1 MPAGSARGP
10 ARGGL
15 SGALRLLLCLATSA
29 ATARAAEVARA
40 ICDNSTFPTK
50 LHQRQYMGLRGRG
63 VTATDDACR
72 AKCCAAGLKKC
83 NVWLR
88 AEVKKQGYPV
98 GSCFT
103 GIAEGGSGPNPV
115 WSGERVGTDPP
126 PPPPPPPPVAPPAD
140 LSQHFVPVPMGSAPG
155 FVLDLA
161 SDGAWTASVDGGASR
176 PIVVPGGGYNSD
188 MQPKPWIDGYNAVRD
203 NVTYVRKLVGLQ
215 AQFAQKGA
223 VLLEFGGVAH
233 GAEVFVQPIKGASCS
248 GGPRT
253 KVAQHWGPMMPF
265 AADVSAQAG
274 SGCDLELTVVAHHF
288 GKLTAVLGVGF
299 IYNEP
304 WMHKSQWQSRNAFG
318 ITKSIRLAAYGVAA
332 VTDVVTHTSVSELSF
347 GFDAVLSNFATTTQ
361 EVTVSATIK
370 PWGAT
375 READKAA
382 AFPSLPVKT
391 VSVKA
396 GQNGSIS
403 VRDVAW
409 TLGNASYWWPNK
421 PFRENYVAKLQVLTL
436 SVHDSAGTIVAV
448 AEHRFGFVEWAEA
461 PHNQTWY
468 TVNGRRINFISD
480 ATPEAAMSTYDCYT
494 TSPAF
499 NTIEGAKETWRR
511 YMRMGMSA
519 NRIHQSTPTQIML
532 NAADEVGFALQP
544 ETAIRGECPVNKQTG
559 SLPSGYT
566 DQVIELAQVSRGHP
580 SVFSYSLQN
589 ECNPNS
595 IPALLDAISTV
606 DTDRPYV
613 WNDNK
618 EQGPTRKVGLR
629 DANHHAFAML
639 HYKDLSCPRS
649 HSFAGGIC
657 VEEPMITGLGE
668 CAWCVEEGLESF
680 AAIAVYSRQFDISY
694 VAGWDWINYWP
705 NFLEGMNYS
714 AHAWKQTACVNHDRM
729 DGVDGWNSSVIDWTR
744 KAFHPHLVFDVQ
756 SFNANPRFTAGWPA
770 LNVSTGSA
778 GQTITRELVLFN
790 DVVDMASKAVELHW
804 SGHWEGTKKAVV
816 SGSVPRMEIEAGFH
830 ASASF
835 EITLPAPPAELSS
848 TVAGAR
854 LQLVMQLTDAASGA
868 VLYIEDRVAINVTK
882 ATPKT
887 TLQDNQLFP
896 RLNFSFEP
904 QKLSVWFNQSQDGCN
919 GRDTP
924 DQALVGFRRSDGTV
938 VAFSGDDDATQT
950 GGGFYA
956 MSGPLLTE
964 LRRDCESAVLHGGN
978 RSSPQFADPSIFP
991 HSVWLSAV
999 WSEDG
1004 KTVHGLAHDEHHP
1017 KYHPK
1022 YHPYTTVLQVL
1033 STDGG
1038 RSFTYTTTADNPRGI
1053 ALSSPVPYQSSSPG
1067 ELKPAQGM
1075 PNHHLVQDPRD
1086 GSIYVL
1092 ASCGENALLPSNKT
1106 WPGPG
1111 GPQPGAH
1118 CVYRTTADQIGK
1130 GLSAWRGWD
1139 GHGFDATVVDPYASP
1154 APSTDGH
1161 LPAPVGR
1168 GLEGSGGVI
1177 FLEAFGLFV
1186 AVGAHCTQAEGQ
1198 PPLMHVTYE
1207 TSPNMTSW
1215 SGVLSGGSVPLLGPG
1230 STLTCASIYPHLIDA
1245 ASPSRNFD
1253 VIGRNSTSSTV
1264 FFQVIT
1270 GDRFPGPTPG
1280 KQASRAGLFIP
1291 VTIKLDT
1298 TYGTSVN
1305 KRLKSDDSGGKTQ
1318 PSFLFILADDWRNS
1332 GAIFSHTQRI
1342 DCLFLATHLT
1352 RR

>member
-1 MPAGSARGP
+1 MLMVQRRPQLQLQLAPS
-10 ARGGL
+10 L
-15 SGALRLLLCLATSA
+15 LLVMSALRLLCLASA
-29 ATARAAEVARA
+29 ATASAAADTRAV
-40 ICDNSTFPTK
+40 CDNSTFPTK
-50 LHQRQYMGLRGRG
+50 LRQRQYMGLSGQG

-88 AEVKKQGYPV
+88 AEVEMQEYPV
-98 GSCFT
+98 GSCFI
-103 GIAEGGSGPNPV
+103 GIAQGFSGRNPV
-115 WSGERVGTDPP
+115 WSGERIGEDPAPP
-126 PPPPPPPPVAPPAD
+126 PPPAPVPAD
-140 LSQHFVPVPMGSAPG
+140 LSQQFVPVPMGSAPG
-155 FVLDLA
+155 HVLDLA
-161 SDGAWTASVDGGASR
+161 SDSAWTASVDGAASR
-176 PIVVPGGGYNSD
+176 AVVVPGGGYNSD

-203 NVTYVRKLVGLQ
+203 NVTYVRKLVGLH
-215 AQFAQKGA
+215 AQFAKKGA
-223 VLLEFGGVAH
+223 TLLEFGGVAH
-233 GAEVFVQPIKGASCS
+233 GAEVFVEPIKGAGCS

-265 AADVSAQAG
+265 AADVSH
-274 SGCDLELTVVAHHF
+274 SVHSSCDLEITVVAHHF
-288 GKLTAVLGVGF
+288 RKLAAVLGVGF

-304 WMHKSQWQSRNAFG
+304 WVHRSQWQSRNAFG

-332 VTDVVTHTSVSELSF
+332 ITDVVTHTSVSESSF
-347 GFDAVLSNFATTTQ
+347 GFDAMLANFATTTQ
-361 EVTVSATIK
+361 EVKVLATIK

-375 READKAA
+375 RELDHAV

-396 GQNGSIS
+396 GQNVSIS

-421 PFRENYVAKLQVLTL
+421 PFREDFVAKLQVLTL
-436 SVHDSAGTIVAV
+436 SVQDSAGAVVAT

-461 PHNQTWY
+461 LHNETWY

-499 NTIEGAKETWRR
+499 NTIDRAKETWRR

-532 NAADEVGFALQP
+532 DAADEVGFALQP
-544 ETAIRGECPVNKQTG
+544 ETAIRGECPVNKLTG
-559 SLPSGYT
+559 SIPSGYT
-566 DQVIELAQVSRGHP
+566 DQVMELAQVSRGHP

-618 EQGPTRKVGLR
+618 EHGPTRKVGLR
-629 DANHHAFAML
+629 DASHHAFAML

-657 VEEPMITGLGE
+657 AEEPMITGLGE
-668 CAWCVEEGLESF
+668 CAWCIPEGLESF

-705 NFLEGMNYS
+705 NFLEGMNYT
-714 AHAWKQTACVNHDRM
+714 AHAWKQTACVNHDRT
-729 DGVDGWNSSVIDWTR
+729 DGVDGWNSSVIEWVQR
-744 KAFHPHLVFDVQ
+744 AFHPHLVFDVQ
-756 SFNANPRFTAGWPA
+756 SFSANPRFTAGWPT
-770 LNVSTGSA
+770 LNVSMGA
-778 GQTITRELVLFN
+778 PGQTITRELVLFN
-790 DVVDMASKAVELHW
+790 DVVDEASKAVELRW
-804 SGHWEGTKKAVV
+804 SGHWGGDATRKVVV

-830 ASASF
+830 ASATL
-835 EITLPAPPAELSS
+835 EIKLPVPPAELVSAG
-848 TVAGAR
+848 AGAR
-854 LQLVMQLTDAASGA
+854 LQLVMELTDPASGA
-868 VLYIEDRVAINVTK
+868 VLYTEDRVAINVTTAMPK
-882 ATPKT
+882 AR
-887 TLQDNQLFP
+887 TLLIAHDKPFP

-924 DQALVGFRRSDGTV
+924 DQSLVGFRRLDGTV

-950 GGGFYA
+950 GSGFYA
-956 MSGPLLTE
+956 MSGPSLTE
-964 LRRDCESAVLHGGN
+964 LSRDCEAAVLHGGN

-1004 KTVHGLAHDEHHP
+1004 KTVHGLAHDE
-1017 KYHPK
+1017 YHPK
-1022 YHPYTTVLQVL
+1022 TCPAGDVCWYTTVLQVL

-1053 ALSSPVPYQSSSPG
+1053 ALSSPVPYRSSPR
-1067 ELKPAQGM
+1067 EENRPQGI

-1086 GSIYVL
+1086 GNIYVL
-1092 ASCGENALLPSNKT
+1092 ASCGENALLPSDKT
-1106 WPGPG
+1106 WPGLG
-1111 GPQPGAH
+1111 GPRPGAH
-1118 CVYRTTADQIGK
+1118 CVYRTTPDRIGK

-1154 APSTDGH
+1154 TPSTVGR

-1186 AVGAHCTQAEGQ
+1186 AVGAHCTQVEGQ

-1207 TSPNMTSW
+1207 TSSNMTSW
-1215 SGVLSGGSVPLLGPG
+1215 SGVLSGGSVPLIGPG

-1253 VIGRNSTSSTV
+1253 VIGRNSTSETV

-1280 KQASRAGLFIP
+1280 KQASRAGLFVP
-1291 VTIKLDT
+1291 VTIELD
-1298 TYGTSVN
+1298 
-1305 KRLKSDDSGGKTQ
+1305 R
-1318 PSFLFILADDWRNS
+1318 
-1332 GAIFSHTQRI
+1332 AIEQ
-1342 DCLFLATHLT
+1342 LG
-1352 RR
+1352 